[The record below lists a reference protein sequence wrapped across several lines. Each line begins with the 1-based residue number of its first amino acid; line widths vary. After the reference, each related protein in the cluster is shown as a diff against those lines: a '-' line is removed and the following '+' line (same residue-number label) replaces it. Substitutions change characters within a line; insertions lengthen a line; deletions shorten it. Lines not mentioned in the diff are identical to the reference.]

1 MNDLIRRYDAMR
13 AIHNKLDNSVSD
25 SYNAGLR
32 MAEDVVHNMPSAQLA
47 LTVDV
52 ENVLA
57 LLDGIHSSGRM
68 EYYSDYCALHDAIAD
83 LLPG

>member
-13 AIHNKLDNSVSD
+13 AIHNKLDDSVGD
-25 SYNAGLR
+25 GYNAGLR
-32 MAEDVVHNMPSAQLA
+32 MAEDVVHNMPSAKLA

-57 LLDGIHSSGRM
+57 LLDGIRSSGRM
-68 EYYSDYCALHDAIAD
+68 EYYSDYCALYDAIAD